1 MKISSKIFLILL
13 LLTACESPVDE
24 ILIPEV
30 TTIKGKILCNTPVFG
45 FFSDVTVFLS
55 PDSII
60 KSSNFSGDFEFTD
73 VESKEYTI
81 EFSLPGYEP
90 SIINVEIQS
99 GENIIPPV
107 YLTEILPRLVKSFS
121 GSRGTGSVGLGW
133 TTETETNN
141 QGFEIQKSNGGDFIT
156 IGFMPGAG
164 TSTEERIYNISVSAD
179 TSDKYFR
186 LKQISFDNS
195 FRYSFTIKLP

>member
-1 MKISSKIFLILL
+1 MKILFEAILILL

-30 TTIKGKILCNTPVFG
+30 TTIKGKILCNTPVHG
-45 FFSDVTVFLS
+45 FFSDVTIFLS

-60 KSSNFSGDFEFTD
+60 KISNCSGEFEFLNI
-73 VESKEYTI
+73 ESKEYSV

-90 SIINVEIQS
+90 YQLSVEILP
-99 GENIIPPV
+99 GDNIIPPV

-141 QGFEIQKSNGGDFIT
+141 QGFEIQKSNGGEFIT
-156 IGFMPGAG
+156 AGFIEGAG
-164 TSTEERIYNISVSAD
+164 TSTEEKTYNISIPANP
-179 TSDKYFR
+179 SDKYFR
-186 LKQISFDNS
+186 LKQISFDNTYK
-195 FRYSFTIKLP
+195 YSVTIQIE